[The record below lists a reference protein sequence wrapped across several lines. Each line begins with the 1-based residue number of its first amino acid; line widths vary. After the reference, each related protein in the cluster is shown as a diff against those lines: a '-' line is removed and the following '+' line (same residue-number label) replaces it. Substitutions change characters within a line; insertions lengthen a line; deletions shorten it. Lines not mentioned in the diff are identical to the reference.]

1 MSVEPSSAAP
11 NLSPTRPRPT
21 VPGPARPRGPRP
33 GPVRPE
39 PARTPAYGFWRRL
52 LPFLAAVALT
62 VRLPSFLHS
71 FWSPDEGYL
80 AVQARI
86 LAEGGELYETVV
98 DRKPPLLPWLY
109 EAAFVLLGDGSAQ
122 VMKLLAVAAQF
133 TTAAL
138 LAAFARRRWGDRSG
152 VTAGVVFLLISV
164 GFIPQDTQAVT
175 FEVVIL
181 PFTAAAVLCADRGRW
196 GVAGLAVAGAF
207 LTKQTGGVVLVPVL
221 WLLWRAH
228 GAAPSR
234 APLRTGLLRTAV
246 GFAAPVVTAALLTDP
261 AGFLFWTVTGSGAY
275 AFSLDGSEL
284 HVLVRAVVNS
294 LILGLCCI
302 GVLPPVRRALRIGRP
317 PASAGLVDLWVW
329 FGASAGAVAVG
340 FHFFGHYFLQLLPP
354 IALLATAAL
363 RSLRHE
369 RLRRVLSVPA
379 WVGACFVVWAVF
391 APRSELTHAERV
403 ATAVREHSAP
413 TDRVLVWGMH
423 PQTYHL
429 ADRAPAS
436 RYLTA
441 GLLTNFS
448 GGRDG
453 PQVGEAY
460 SVPGAWQIFAAEMRA
475 RPPALIVD
483 DSRGKP
489 YAPDR
494 LPTLRR
500 LLAGQYEPLPGTVEG
515 TVLYVRSSGS

>member
-1 MSVEPSSAAP
+1 MPVEPRSAAP
-11 NLSPTRPRPT
+11 HLSPTRPGPTRPL
-21 VPGPARPRGPRP
+21 PAQRKPARA
-33 GPVRPE
+33 E
-39 PARTPAYGFWRRL
+39 PTSAPADGFWRRL
-52 LPFLAAVALT
+52 LPVLAALALAI
-62 VRLPSFLHS
+62 RLPSFPHS

-98 DRKPPLLPWLY
+98 DRKTPLLPWLY
-109 EAAFVLLGDGSAQ
+109 EAAFLLFGDGSGQA
-122 VMKLLAVAAQF
+122 MKLLAVGAQF

-152 VTAGVVFLLISV
+152 VTAGVLFLLISV

-196 GVAGLAVAGAF
+196 GAAGAAVAGAF

-221 WLLWRAH
+221 WLLWRTH

-246 GFAAPVVTAALLTDP
+246 GFAAPVVAAALLTDP
-261 AGFLFWTVTGSGAY
+261 GGFLFWTVTGSGAY

-284 HVLVRAVVNS
+284 HVLVRAVVNCS
-294 LILGLCCI
+294 VLGLCCLGI
-302 GVLPPVRRALRIGRP
+302 LPPVRRALRTGPRP
-317 PASAGLVDLWVW
+317 REAALWVW

-354 IALLATAAL
+354 IALLATSAL

-369 RLRRVLSVPA
+369 RLRHVLSVPA
-379 WVGACFVVWAVF
+379 CVCACFVVWAVF

-413 TDRVLVWGMH
+413 TDRVLVWGIH
-423 PQTYHL
+423 PQTYRL
-429 ADRAPAS
+429 ADRTPAS

-453 PQVGEAY
+453 PQVGERY
-460 SVPGAWQIFAAEMRA
+460 GVPGAWRVFAAEMRA

-489 YAPDR
+489 YAPER

-500 LLAGQYEPLPGTVEG
+500 LLAGQYEPLPGTVDG
-515 TVLYVRSSGS
+515 TVFYVRSSGS

>member
-1 MSVEPSSAAP
+1 MSAEPATAP
-11 NLSPTRPRPT
+11 HRA
-21 VPGPARPRGPRP
+21 PARPT
-33 GPVRPE
+33 
-39 PARTPAYGFWRRL
+39 RTPPYGFWRRL
-52 LPFLAAVALT
+52 LPFLAAVALAI
-62 VRLPSFLHS
+62 RLPSFLHP

-86 LAEGGELYETVV
+86 LANGGELYETVV

-109 EAAFVLLGDGSAQ
+109 EAAFTLFGDGSAQ
-122 VMKLLAVAAQF
+122 AMKLLAIAAQF

-138 LAAFARRRWGDRSG
+138 LAAVARRRWGDRSG
-152 VTAGVVFLLISV
+152 VTAGVLFLLISV

-181 PFTAAAVLCADRGRW
+181 PCTAAAVLCADRGRW
-196 GVAGLAVAGAF
+196 GAAGVAVAGAF

-221 WLLWRAH
+221 WLLWQAT
-228 GAAPSR
+228 GPGPSLR
-234 APLRTGLLRTAV
+234 PALLRTGA
-246 GFAAPVVTAALLTDP
+246 GFAAPVAAAALLTDP
-261 AGFLFWTVTGSGAY
+261 AGFVFWTVTGSGAY
-275 AFSLDGSEL
+275 AFSLTGSEL
-284 HVLVRAVVNS
+284 HVLIRALVNS
-294 LILGLCCI
+294 LILCLCCVGI
-302 GVLPPVRRALRIGRP
+302 VPPVRRALRITRA
-317 PASAGLVDLWVW
+317 PAGKPSTDLWVW
-329 FGASAGAVAVG
+329 FAASAGAVTVG
-340 FHFFGHYFLQLLPP
+340 FHFYGHYFLQLLPP
-354 IALLATAAL
+354 IALLATATL

-369 RLRRVLSVPA
+369 RLRHVLSVPA
-379 WVGACFVVWAVF
+379 GACALFVIWAFF
-391 APRSELTHAERV
+391 APHAELTHAERV
-403 ATAVREHSAP
+403 ATAVREHSDP

-423 PQTYHL
+423 PQTYRL
-429 ADRAPAS
+429 ADREPAS

-453 PQVGEAY
+453 PQVGEEFGM
-460 SVPGAWQIFAAEMRA
+460 PGAWRVFAEEMRA

-489 YAPDR
+489 YAPER

-500 LLAGQYEPLPGTVEG
+500 LLAAQYEPLPGTVEG

>member
-1 MSVEPSSAAP
+1 MSAEPATAP
-11 NLSPTRPRPT
+11 HRT
-21 VPGPARPRGPRP
+21 PARPT
-33 GPVRPE
+33 
-39 PARTPAYGFWRRL
+39 RTAPYGFWRRL
-52 LPFLAAVALT
+52 LPFLAAVALAI
-62 VRLPSFLHS
+62 RLPSFLHP

-86 LAEGGELYETVV
+86 LANGGELYETVV

-109 EAAFVLLGDGSAQ
+109 EAAFTLFGDGSAQ
-122 VMKLLAVAAQF
+122 AMKLLAIAAQF

-138 LAAFARRRWGDRSG
+138 LAAVARRRWGDRSG
-152 VTAGVVFLLISV
+152 VTAGVLFLLISV

-181 PFTAAAVLCADRGRW
+181 PCTAAAVLCADRGRW
-196 GVAGLAVAGAF
+196 GAAGVAVAGAF

-221 WLLWRAH
+221 WLLWQST
-228 GAAPSR
+228 GPGPSLR
-234 APLRTGLLRTAV
+234 PALLRTGA
-246 GFAAPVVTAALLTDP
+246 GFAAPVAAAALLTDP
-261 AGFLFWTVTGSGAY
+261 AGFVFWTVTGSGAY
-275 AFSLDGSEL
+275 AFSLTGSEL
-284 HVLVRAVVNS
+284 HVLIRALVNS
-294 LILGLCCI
+294 LILCLCCVGI
-302 GVLPPVRRALRIGRP
+302 VPPVRRALRTTRGPGGKP
-317 PASAGLVDLWVW
+317 PTDLWVW
-329 FGASAGAVAVG
+329 FAASAGAVTVG
-340 FHFFGHYFLQLLPP
+340 FHFYGHYFLQLLPP
-354 IALLATAAL
+354 IALLATATL

-369 RLRRVLSVPA
+369 RLRHVLSVPA
-379 WVGACFVVWAVF
+379 GACALFVIWAFF
-391 APRSELTHAERV
+391 APHAELTHAERV
-403 ATAVREHSAP
+403 ATAVREHSEP

-423 PQTYHL
+423 PQTYRL
-429 ADRAPAS
+429 ADREPAS

-453 PQVGEAY
+453 PQVGEEFGM
-460 SVPGAWQIFAAEMRA
+460 PGAWRVFAEEMRA

-489 YAPDR
+489 YAPER

-500 LLAGQYEPLPGTVEG
+500 LLAAQYEPLPGTVEG

>member
-1 MSVEPSSAAP
+1 MSVEPSTAP
-11 NLSPTRPRPT
+11 RPTPARPRPT
-21 VPGPARPRGPRP
+21 
-33 GPVRPE
+33 
-39 PARTPAYGFWRRL
+39 RTPAYGFWRRL
-52 LPFLAAVALT
+52 LPFLAALALAI
-62 VRLPSFLHS
+62 RLPSFLHP

-86 LAEGGELYETVV
+86 LADGGELYETVV

-109 EAAFVLLGDGSAQ
+109 EAAFTLFGDGSAQ
-122 VMKLLAVAAQF
+122 AMKLLAIAAQF

-152 VTAGVVFLLISV
+152 VTAGVLFLLISV

-181 PFTAAAVLCADRGRW
+181 PCTVAAVLCADRGRW
-196 GVAGLAVAGAF
+196 GAAGVAVAGAF

-221 WLLWRAH
+221 WLLWRTT
-228 GAAPSR
+228 APGP
-234 APLRTGLLRTAV
+234 ALRPGLLRTGT
-246 GFAAPVVTAALLTDP
+246 GFAVPVAAAALLTDP
-261 AGFLFWTVTGSGAY
+261 AGFVFWTVTGSGAY
-275 AFSLDGSEL
+275 AFSLTGSEL
-284 HVLVRAVVNS
+284 HVLVRALVNS
-294 LILGLCCI
+294 LILCLCCVGI
-302 GVLPPVRRALRIGRP
+302 VPPVRRALRTTRG
-317 PASAGLVDLWVW
+317 PAGKPLTDLWVW
-329 FGASAGAVAVG
+329 FAASAGAVTVG
-340 FHFFGHYFLQLLPP
+340 FHFYGHYFLQLLPP
-354 IALLATAAL
+354 IALLATATL

-369 RLRRVLSVPA
+369 RLRHVLSVPA
-379 WVGACFVVWAVF
+379 GTCALFVIWAYF
-391 APRSELTHAERV
+391 APHAELTHAERV

-423 PQTYHL
+423 PQTYRL
-429 ADRAPAS
+429 ADREPAS

-453 PQVGEAY
+453 PQVGEEFGM
-460 SVPGAWQIFAAEMRA
+460 PGAWRVFAEEMRA

-489 YAPDR
+489 YAPER

-515 TVLYVRSSGS
+515 TVLYVRSSGG

>member
-1 MSVEPSSAAP
+1 MSAEPATA
-11 NLSPTRPRPT
+11 TRRT
-21 VPGPARPRGPRP
+21 PARPT
-33 GPVRPE
+33 
-39 PARTPAYGFWRRL
+39 RTAPYGFWRRL
-52 LPFLAAVALT
+52 LPFLAAVALAS
-62 VRLPSFLHS
+62 RLPSFLHP

-86 LAEGGELYETVV
+86 LANGGELYETVV

-109 EAAFVLLGDGSAQ
+109 EAAFTLFGDGSAQ
-122 VMKLLAVAAQF
+122 AMKLLAIAAQF

-138 LAAFARRRWGDRSG
+138 LAAVARRRWGDRSG
-152 VTAGVVFLLISV
+152 VTAGVLFLLISV

-181 PFTAAAVLCADRGRW
+181 PCTAAAVLCADRGRW
-196 GVAGLAVAGAF
+196 GAAGVAVAGAF

-221 WLLWRAH
+221 WLLWQAI
-228 GAAPSR
+228 GPGPSLR
-234 APLRTGLLRTAV
+234 PALLRTGA
-246 GFAAPVVTAALLTDP
+246 GFAAPVAAAALLTDP
-261 AGFLFWTVTGSGAY
+261 AGFVFWTVTGSGAY
-275 AFSLDGSEL
+275 AFSLTGSEL
-284 HVLVRAVVNS
+284 HVLMRALVNS
-294 LILGLCCI
+294 LILCLCCVGI
-302 GVLPPVRRALRIGRP
+302 VPPVRRALRTTRG
-317 PASAGLVDLWVW
+317 PAGTPLTDLWVW
-329 FGASAGAVAVG
+329 FAASAGAVTVG
-340 FHFFGHYFLQLLPP
+340 FHFYGHYFLQLLPP

-369 RLRRVLSVPA
+369 RLRHVLSVPA
-379 WVGACFVVWAVF
+379 GACALFVIWAFF
-391 APRSELTHAERV
+391 APHAELTHAERV
-403 ATAVREHSAP
+403 ATAVRAHSAP

-423 PQTYHL
+423 PQTYRL
-429 ADRAPAS
+429 ADREPAS

-453 PQVGEAY
+453 PQVGEEFGM
-460 SVPGAWQIFAAEMRA
+460 PGAWRVFAEEMRA

-489 YAPDR
+489 YAPER

-500 LLAGQYEPLPGTVEG
+500 LLAAQYEPLPGTVEG

>member
-1 MSVEPSSAAP
+1 MPVEPPPTAP
-11 NLSPTRPRPT
+11 RLTPARRPTRPQ
-21 VPGPARPRGPRP
+21 A
-33 GPVRPE
+33 
-39 PARTPAYGFWRRL
+39 ARTPPHAFWRRL
-52 LPFLAAVALT
+52 LPLLAAVSLAI
-62 VRLPSFLHS
+62 RLPSFLHP

-109 EAAFVLLGDGSAQ
+109 EAAFAFFGDGSAQ
-122 VMKLLAVAAQF
+122 AIKLLAIAAQF
-133 TTAAL
+133 STAAL

-152 VTAGVVFLLISV
+152 VTAGVLFLLISV
-164 GFIPQDTQAVT
+164 GFIPQDTQSVT
-175 FEVVIL
+175 FEVVML

-196 GVAGLAVAGAF
+196 GAAGVAVAGAF

-221 WLLWRAH
+221 WLLWRTSSGH
-228 GAAPSR
+228 GPARQQAL
-234 APLRTGLLRTAV
+234 LRTGLLRTAV
-246 GFAAPVVTAALLTDP
+246 GFTAPVAAAALLTDP
-261 AGFLFWTVTGSGAY
+261 AGFVFWTVTGSGAY
-275 AFSLDGSEL
+275 VFSLTGSEL
-284 HVLVRAVVNS
+284 HVLIRALVNS
-294 LILGLCCI
+294 LILCLCCAGI
-302 GVLPPVRRALRIGRP
+302 LPPVRRALQVARPAAGRP
-317 PASAGLVDLWVW
+317 LTDLWVW
-329 FGASAGAVAVG
+329 FAASAGAVAVG

-354 IALLATAAL
+354 IALLATATL

-369 RLRRVLSVPA
+369 RLRHVLSVPA
-379 WVGACFVVWAVF
+379 GACALCVIWAFF
-391 APRSELTHAERV
+391 APHAELTHAERV
-403 ATAVREHSAP
+403 AAAVREHSAP

-423 PQTYHL
+423 PQTYRL

-441 GLLTNFS
+441 GFLTNFS

-453 PQVGEAY
+453 PQVGEEYA
-460 SVPGAWQIFAAEMRA
+460 VPGAWRVFATEMRT

-489 YAPDR
+489 YAPEH

-515 TVLYVRSSGS
+515 TVFYVRSSGS

>member
-1 MSVEPSSAAP
+1 MSVESPSTAP
-11 NLSPTRPRPT
+11 RLAPPRPHHT
-21 VPGPARPRGPRP
+21 QRQPR
-33 GPVRPE
+33 
-39 PARTPAYGFWRRL
+39 RTPPYGFWRRL
-52 LPFLAAVALT
+52 LPVLAAVALAI
-62 VRLPSFLHS
+62 RLPSFLHP

-86 LAEGGELYETVV
+86 LANGGELYETVV

-109 EAAFVLLGDGSAQ
+109 EAAYTLLGDGSVQA
-122 VMKLLAVAAQF
+122 MKLLAVAAQF
-133 TTAAL
+133 GTAAL
-138 LAAFARRRWGDRSG
+138 LAAFARRRWGDRAG
-152 VTAGVVFLLISV
+152 ATAGVLFLLISV
-164 GFIPQDTQAVT
+164 GFIPQDTQALT

-181 PFTAAAVLCADRGRW
+181 PFTAAAVVCADRGRW
-196 GVAGLAVAGAF
+196 GAAGVAVAGAF

-221 WLLWRAH
+221 WLLWRTH
-228 GAAPSR
+228 GPGPA
-234 APLRTGLLRTAV
+234 LRPALLRTAA
-246 GFAAPVVTAALLTDP
+246 GFAVPVATAALLTDP

-275 AFSLDGSEL
+275 AFSLTGSEL
-284 HVLVRAVVNS
+284 HVLIRAFVNT
-294 LILGLCCI
+294 LILCLCCA
-302 GVLPPVRRALRIGRP
+302 GVVPPVARALRTTRRP
-317 PASAGLVDLWVW
+317 PGTPLTDLWVW
-329 FGASAGAVAVG
+329 FAASAGAVTVG
-340 FHFFGHYFLQLLPP
+340 FHFYGHYFLQLLPP
-354 IALLATAAL
+354 ITLLATATL
-363 RSLRHE
+363 RSLRRE
-369 RLRRVLSVPA
+369 RLRSVLSVPA
-379 WVGACFVVWAVF
+379 WVCALFVVWAVF
-391 APRSELTHAERV
+391 APRSELVHAERV

-423 PQTYHL
+423 PQTYRL

-460 SVPGAWQIFAAEMRA
+460 GVPGAWRVFAEEMRA

-489 YAPDR
+489 YGPER

>member
-1 MSVEPSSAAP
+1 MSVEPPSTAP
-11 NLSPTRPRPT
+11 RPAPTRPH
-21 VPGPARPRGPRP
+21 PARRQP
-33 GPVRPE
+33 G
-39 PARTPAYGFWRRL
+39 RTPAYGFWRRL
-52 LPFLAAVALT
+52 LPVLAAVALAI
-62 VRLPSFLHS
+62 RLPSFLHP

-86 LAEGGELYETVV
+86 LANGGELYETVV

-109 EAAFVLLGDGSAQ
+109 EAAFTLFGDGSVQA
-122 VMKLLAVAAQF
+122 MKLLAVAAQF
-133 TTAAL
+133 GTAAL
-138 LAAFARRRWGDRSG
+138 LAALARRRWGDRSG
-152 VTAGVVFLLISV
+152 ATAGVLFLLISV

-175 FEVVIL
+175 FEVVML

-196 GVAGLAVAGAF
+196 VAAGVAVAGAF

-221 WLLWRAH
+221 WLLWRTV
-228 GAAPSR
+228 GAGPA
-234 APLRTGLLRTAV
+234 LRPALLRTAA
-246 GFAAPVVTAALLTDP
+246 GFAVPVAAAALLTDP
-261 AGFLFWTVTGSGAY
+261 AGFVFWTVTGSGAY
-275 AFSLDGSEL
+275 AFSLTGSEL
-284 HVLVRAVVNS
+284 HVLIRALVNS
-294 LILGLCCI
+294 LILCLCCAGI
-302 GVLPPVRRALRIGRP
+302 VPPVRRALRTAHRP
-317 PASAGLVDLWVW
+317 AGKPLKDLWVW
-329 FGASAGAVAVG
+329 FAASAGAVTVG
-340 FHFFGHYFLQLLPP
+340 FHFYGHYFLQLLPP
-354 IALLATAAL
+354 ITLLATATL

-369 RLRRVLSVPA
+369 RLRSVLSVPA
-379 WVGACFVVWAVF
+379 WVCAVFVAWAVF
-391 APRSELTHAERV
+391 APRSELIHAERV

-413 TDRVLVWGMH
+413 TDRVLVWGIH
-423 PQTYHL
+423 PQMYRL

-460 SVPGAWQIFAAEMRA
+460 GVPGAWRVFAEEMRA

-489 YAPDR
+489 YAPER

-515 TVLYVRSSGS
+515 TVFYVRSSGS

>member
-1 MSVEPSSAAP
+1 MSAEPATAP
-11 NLSPTRPRPT
+11 HRT
-21 VPGPARPRGPRP
+21 PARPT
-33 GPVRPE
+33 
-39 PARTPAYGFWRRL
+39 RTAPYGFWRRL
-52 LPFLAAVALT
+52 LPFLAAVALAI
-62 VRLPSFLHS
+62 RLPSFLHP

-86 LAEGGELYETVV
+86 LANGGELYETVV

-109 EAAFVLLGDGSAQ
+109 EAAFTLFGDGSAQ
-122 VMKLLAVAAQF
+122 AMKLLAIAAQF

-138 LAAFARRRWGDRSG
+138 LAAVARRRWGDRSG
-152 VTAGVVFLLISV
+152 VTAGVLFLLISV

-181 PFTAAAVLCADRGRW
+181 PCTAAAVLCADRGRW
-196 GVAGLAVAGAF
+196 GAAGVAVAGAF

-221 WLLWRAH
+221 WLLWQST
-228 GAAPSR
+228 GPGPSLR
-234 APLRTGLLRTAV
+234 PALLRTGA
-246 GFAAPVVTAALLTDP
+246 GFAAPVAAAALLTDP
-261 AGFLFWTVTGSGAY
+261 AGFVFWTVTGSGAY
-275 AFSLDGSEL
+275 AFSLTGSEL
-284 HVLVRAVVNS
+284 HVLVRALVNS
-294 LILGLCCI
+294 LILCLCCVGI
-302 GVLPPVRRALRIGRP
+302 VPPVRRALRTTRG
-317 PASAGLVDLWVW
+317 PAGKPHTDLWVW
-329 FGASAGAVAVG
+329 FAASAGAVTVG
-340 FHFFGHYFLQLLPP
+340 FHFYGHYFLQLLPP
-354 IALLATAAL
+354 IALLATATL

-369 RLRRVLSVPA
+369 RLRHVLSVPA
-379 WVGACFVVWAVF
+379 GACALFVIWAFF
-391 APRSELTHAERV
+391 APHAELTHAERV
-403 ATAVREHSAP
+403 ATAVREHSDP

-423 PQTYHL
+423 PQTYRL
-429 ADRAPAS
+429 ADREPAS

-453 PQVGEAY
+453 PQVGEEFGM
-460 SVPGAWQIFAAEMRA
+460 PGAWRVFAEEMRA

-489 YAPDR
+489 YAPER

-500 LLAGQYEPLPGTVEG
+500 LLAAQYEPLPGTVEG